1 MSLTAH
7 RRHLDNCGHKD
18 KGWNYT
24 LCTCPIWADGKL
36 DGKRFRRSLATTDMP
51 LALRRIGRLE
61 RGEDQDFCPLKPAR
75 STKEAVTA
83 YLKDARDRNLQE
95 SSLRSITR
103 TLTQFLEIAAVKDL
117 PLDQVNAEHVSRF
130 RGRRE
135 MTPRTQR
142 KEIEYLR
149 SFFAFCIVREWTTRN
164 PAKLVKAPIVKNSPV
179 LPYSKT
185 DIEALLLACERLG
198 SKGRSETPH
207 VRKRARA
214 LMLTL
219 LYTGLRISDVTQL
232 TRAALEHNHL
242 LLRITKNGVPLKIL
256 LNDEAAEALRKL
268 PAPGGNPK
276 YFFWTGNGDWETCAK
291 TLWRTVST
299 VGKKAG
305 VHAHP
310 HRFRHTFAVELLTHE
325 VDIRTVQ
332 QLLGHESIKTT
343 EKHYAHFIAAHQAIL
358 DSAAS
363 LLDFTSSAVTS
374 RPLLVSP
381 LQKRQRNS

>member
-1 MSLTAH
+1 
-7 RRHLDNCGHKD
+7 
-18 KGWNYT
+18 
-24 LCTCPIWADGKL
+24 
-36 DGKRFRRSLATTDMP
+36 
-51 LALRRIGRLE
+51 
-61 RGEDQDFCPLKPAR
+61 
-75 STKEAVTA
+75 
-83 YLKDARDRNLQE
+83 
-95 SSLRSITR
+95 
-103 TLTQFLEIAAVKDL
+103 
-117 PLDQVNAEHVSRF
+117 
-130 RGRRE
+130 
-135 MTPRTQR
+135 
-142 KEIEYLR
+142 
-149 SFFAFCIVREWTTRN
+149 
-164 PAKLVKAPIVKNSPV
+164 
-179 LPYSKT
+179 
-185 DIEALLLACERLG
+185 
-198 SKGRSETPH
+198 
-207 VRKRARA
+207 
-214 LMLTL
+214 
-219 LYTGLRISDVTQL
+219 VTQL
-232 TRAALEHNHL
+232 TRAALEQNHL

-256 LNDEAAEALRKL
+256 LNDKAAEALRKL

-276 YFFWTGNGDWETCAK
+276 YFFWTGNGDWESCAK

-363 LLDFTSSAVTS
+363 LLDFTSPAVTS

>member
-7 RRHLDNCGHKD
+7 RRHLDSCEHKD

-36 DGKRFRRSLATTDMP
+36 EGKRFRRSLATTDMP

-61 RGEDQDFCPLKPAR
+61 RGEDQDFCPSKPAR
-75 STKEAVTA
+75 STKQAIEA

-103 TLTQFLEIAAVKDL
+103 TLTHFLETTVKDL
-117 PLDQVNAEHVSRF
+117 PLHQVSAEHVSRF

-164 PAKLVKAPIVKNSPV
+164 PAKLVKSPIVKDSPV
-179 LPYSKT
+179 MPYSKT
-185 DIEALLLACERLG
+185 DISAMLLACERLG
-198 SKGRSETPH
+198 AKGSPDTPH

-214 LMLTL
+214 LLLTL
-219 LYTGLRISDVTQL
+219 LYTGLRVSDVTQL
-232 TRAALEHNHL
+232 TRASLEDSHL
-242 LLRITKNGVPLKIL
+242 LLRITKNGVPLKLL
-256 LNDEAAEALRKL
+256 LNDEAAEALRNL
-268 PAPGGNPK
+268 PAPGGNHK
-276 YFFWTGNGDWETCAK
+276 YFFWTGNGNWETCAK

-299 VGKKAG
+299 VGKRAG

-310 HRFRHTFAVELLTHE
+310 HRFRHTFAVELLTHR

-343 EKHYAHFIAAHQAIL
+343 EKHYAHFVAAHQAIL

-363 LLDFTSSAVTS
+363 LLDFTSPTATS

-381 LQKRQRNS
+381 LQKRKRNS